1 MVFLL
6 CLLMANAE
14 QDHAARRLLI
24 ARTSGY
30 HLSWVVNVLLAS
42 FELSIDRL
50 GAGCL
55 GVQGQEGSGDFKPCS
70 KIQP

>member
-30 HLSWVVNVLLAS
+30 HLSRVVNVLLAS

-50 GAGCL
+50 G
-55 GVQGQEGSGDFKPCS
+55 QGLCRMPGSPRTGG
-70 KIQP
+70 